1 MATTRKLT
9 MNTLTKLKDGRLR
22 AGLSAA
28 ALLVAFAL
36 AGCGKSGTKDE
47 HAGEGDKQAAHAGEK
62 KEGHSEAES
71 ELTLTTEEAARAGI
85 KVEEV
90 KPQGLGETLT
100 VTATIRPDADRLAH
114 VARTHRRPHHCG
126 PGKAG
131 RQSARRPDAGHA
143 GQRGRWRSARSLDPS
158 PGRTGHRRRRLQAR

>member
-1 MATTRKLT
+1 

-47 HAGEGDKQAAHAGEK
+47 HAGEK
-62 KEGHSEAES
+62 KEGHNEAES

-90 KPQGLGETLT
+90 KAQALG
-100 VTATIRPDADRLAH
+100 
-114 VARTHRRPHHCG
+114 
-126 PGKAG
+126 
-131 RQSARRPDAGHA
+131 
-143 GQRGRWRSARSLDPS
+143 
-158 PGRTGHRRRRLQAR
+158 